1 MFKESLRELD
11 MGYLFSKP
19 LVVRRYLNIATCVLY
34 CSLENLLELV
44 MLGLLSVLLFA
55 RVPTN
60 EEPTSSAA
68 APAATDPSK
77 DSSDVLEDCQ
87 LLR

>member
-1 MFKESLRELD
+1 
-11 MGYLFSKP
+11 
-19 LVVRRYLNIATCVLY
+19 LVYEAFIVKRYLNLATSILY

-60 EEPTSSAA
+60 EEPASSAA
-68 APAATDPSK
+68 APAAPDPPT